1 MIPILVINR
10 TQPHTQSPAAYVGY
24 FAQDESHGTSRL
36 LWAPGSSTLS
46 LATPSLRV
54 VYQIESSSMA
64 YWEAKLTD
72 MVRLKE
78 GWNGYSAPAPSVS
91 AINTAKSFVR
101 VLMRE
106 NQEPRR
112 VAPSAVGG
120 VGVSRRNAK
129 RKVFVEFFNDG
140 KVFALFSD
148 GESEPLSKEVV
159 PGLQTFKNLTRE
171 MRDYLDA

>member
-1 MIPILVINR
+1 
-10 TQPHTQSPAAYVGY
+10 
-24 FAQDESHGTSRL
+24 
-36 LWAPGSSTLS
+36 
-46 LATPSLRV
+46 
-54 VYQIESSSMA
+54 MA